1 MIGYVVWYGLGA
13 IGAVLAVAD
22 WICYKVKR

>member
-1 MIGYVVWYGLGA
+1 MIGFVLWYGFGA
-13 IGAVLAVAD
+13 VGAVLAVAD